1 MAGREIDEN
10 DLLAPQQD
18 AFVSLSVETAGASLQ
33 DAAQNTR
40 KRRKIKSAELEE
52 MHAASQRLLRETPNA
67 SFRPQVTAG
76 KSITSVLE
84 KIRLRKK
91 ELVKGR
97 RSAFWVPDVQPG
109 GSDSLEFLND
119 IPSSFR
125 NLAPQSKDL
134 PLAEGIGLLNKEVE
148 KTTRSNGSKNGG
160 EELQAASSPDTQAE
174 QDGEDV
180 DVMRPPK
187 ICLGR
192 QSDKMERSPYLGSGN
207 AFRAPMEDTQ
217 DLLSCSESSDNDN
230 EEDLNVEKEDD
241 EGFGGSRV
249 NLYMDTETQDDYEE
263 WVDASANKENVEPAF
278 VDNIFNSNT
287 SKGPSVRSLID
298 DEAEDEDEDILV
310 PGEDDEGDDG
320 EDLDDMVVE
329 ETNEKLKDK
338 EKRAELHRK
347 WLEQQDAVM
356 TDDILLRLKTGWR
369 PRENRKRGLEFLDD
383 EVNLFVQKE
392 GDVKES
398 PFEDPGLQEGLESLD
413 EDSQNVE
420 ALQDDVDPEDE
431 KTFKHLEDLNDVQ
444 EFSDDEEAEQ
454 RMMRERFL
462 QESDEQ
468 GEFMSPADDETSR
481 EIFGLINKVNIASLN
496 KKLKHGSVN
505 ELRYRSGGNTNSNS
519 SIASKSSFLRR
530 SVSSTFCSVQRQGS
544 SSGSGTRSFIFGRDD
559 SNSSHSF
566 DQHASLR
573 ENKENLEPTAGLI
586 KESRHF
592 GQGKDI
598 AIAPANSSAT
608 RLGPSLFEI
617 LRRQS
622 TNMDYSLKKNSFE
635 GNHLVSPILTAFKP
649 IKSTNTPRGARRA

>member
-1 MAGREIDEN
+1 MAGTESDEN
-10 DLLAPQQD
+10 DFLAPQQD
-18 AFVSLSVETAGASLQ
+18 DAFVTLSVETAGASLR

-67 SFRPQVTAG
+67 SFKPQVTAG

-91 ELVKGR
+91 ELVKGM

-125 NLAPQSKDL
+125 NLAPQSEDL

-148 KTTRSNGSKNGG
+148 KTTRSNVSTNGG
-160 EELQAASSPDTQAE
+160 EELKAASSPDTQAE

-187 ICLGR
+187 IGSGR
-192 QSDKMERSPYLGSGN
+192 QSDKMERSPSLGSGN

-217 DLLSCSESSDNDN
+217 DLLSCSESSDNDD
-230 EEDLNVEKEDD
+230 EDVGKEDD

-249 NLYMDTETQDDYEE
+249 NLHLDTETQDDYEE
-263 WVDASANKENVEPAF
+263 WVDANANKENVEPAF
-278 VDNIFNSNT
+278 VDKTFNKNT

-320 EDLDDMVVE
+320 EDLNDMVVE

-369 PRENRKRGLEFLDD
+369 PRENRKRGPEFLDD

-413 EDSQNVE
+413 EDSQDVE
-420 ALQDDVDPEDE
+420 ALQDDVDPENEE
-431 KTFKHLEDLNDVQ
+431 KTFKHLEDLNDVH

-481 EIFGLINKVNIASLN
+481 VIFGLINKVNIASLN
-496 KKLKHGSVN
+496 KKLKHGSVA
-505 ELRYRSGGNTNSNS
+505 ELRYLSGGNTNSNS

-530 SVSSTFCSVQRQGS
+530 SVSSTFGSVQRQGS

-566 DQHASLR
+566 DQQR

-586 KESRHF
+586 KESLQF
-592 GQGKDI
+592 GQGKDV
-598 AIAPANSSAT
+598 AKAPANSSAT

-622 TNMDYSLKKNSFE
+622 TNMDYSLKKDSFEE
-635 GNHLVSPILTAFKP
+635 GNHPVSPNLTAFKP
-649 IKSTNTPRGARRA
+649 VKSTNTPRGSRKA